1 MRTLLIAKNLIE
13 KLIVKFNDRIST
25 ESWALLV
32 PHGERERERERESY
46 EEPKSLSTSRCI
58 AETADSSSFRIP
70 ASTGLDESRF
80 QVASALLAQ

>member
-32 PHGERERERERESY
+32 PHGERERERERI
-46 EEPKSLSTSRCI
+46 L
-58 AETADSSSFRIP
+58 
-70 ASTGLDESRF
+70 
-80 QVASALLAQ
+80 